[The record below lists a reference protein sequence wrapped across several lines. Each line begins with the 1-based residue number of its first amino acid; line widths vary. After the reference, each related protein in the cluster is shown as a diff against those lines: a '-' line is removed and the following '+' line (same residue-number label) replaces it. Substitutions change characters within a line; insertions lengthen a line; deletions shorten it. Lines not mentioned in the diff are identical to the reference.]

1 MGTSA
6 AALTAIL
13 LTERSVPSDAP
24 PLSAAEFWP
33 LVHRVG
39 VDELPE
45 KGLAQPLDLGRSR
58 VIDQARVDALLAR
71 STAMA
76 FELDRLAQSGI
87 TVLSA
92 LDGNYPDRLRRRLGD
107 AAPPLLYVAGDPA
120 LFTREAL
127 AIVGSRGVSSRA
139 AEVARHA
146 ARRAVGERLAVVS
159 GGASGV
165 DQLAMSSAWD
175 AGGVVIGV
183 LSEGLDRPL
192 RLRENRTAVLE
203 DRALLCS
210 PYRPS
215 AGFSVGNAMARN
227 KLVYAQSTVAFV
239 VATDEGSGGTWA
251 GATEALKKRFVPVAV
266 WMGVDSGPGNAA
278 LVERGARAV
287 YALDDL
293 VDLLA
298 ARETISGDTAS
309 AAPAPTATQLGLDL
323 SP

>member
-33 LVHRVG
+33 LVRRIDI
-39 VDELPE
+39 DELPE
-45 KGLAQPLDLGRSR
+45 RGLAQPVELGRSR
-58 VIDQARVDALLAR
+58 VVDQERLDALLSR

-92 LDGNYPDRLRRRLGD
+92 LDGSYPDRLRRRLGD
-107 AAPPLLYVAGDPA
+107 AAPPLLYIAGDPA
-120 LFTREAL
+120 LLGGEAL
-127 AIVGSRGVSSRA
+127 AIVGSRGVSPGA

-146 ARRAVGERLAVVS
+146 ARRAVGEGLAVVS
-159 GGASGV
+159 GGAKGV

-192 RLRENRTAVLE
+192 RSRENRTAVLE
-203 DRALLCS
+203 GRALLCS
-210 PYRPS
+210 PYQPS

-227 KLVYAQSTVAFV
+227 KIVYAQSTVAFV
-239 VATDEGSGGTWA
+239 VATDEATGGTWA
-251 GATEALKKRFVPVAV
+251 GATEALKKGFAPVVV
-266 WMGVDSGPGNAA
+266 WVGEDTGPGNAA
-278 LVERGARAV
+278 LVERGARPV
-287 YALDDL
+287 NNLDALA
-293 VDLLA
+293 DLLA
-298 ARETISGDTAS
+298 ARDTISGDNAS
-309 AAPAPTATQLGLDL
+309 ATPAPAATQLGLDL
-323 SP
+323 